1 MFSRCSEKYE
11 KTAASTCFWGVLFLL
26 IQPVVYINQQNSSWV
41 VIQSAKRCGGGGG
54 GGIECS
60 PKVNSF
66 HSWLDVVRYCGQVSE
81 GTVYFSWDVT
91 STRRGATLACLQ
103 QSCREQQGFQ
113 QPRLQVRGS
122 AGTHTHCARGWS
134 PAAKAREAT
143 LCPQTLMKT
152 TYRKRAREHACQSIK
167 TFNLIYSTLYL

>member
-1 MFSRCSEKYE
+1 MFLGCI
-11 KTAASTCFWGVLFLL
+11 V
-26 IQPVVYINQQNSSWV
+26 SSNPACGLH
-41 VIQSAKRCGGGGG
+41 QSAEQFLSSYPVCKKMWWWWWWA

-91 STRRGATLACLQ
+91 STRRGATTACLQ